1 MPDRFAFL
9 DPHPELNGGRWP
21 ARAIPDEEV
30 PVSVT
35 IACDGHSVIRAQ
47 ALLHGPEGQSQL
59 TELAEVHPGT
69 DRWSAS
75 LTPVVTGRHRI
86 EFRAWIDRYL
96 TWLKGAQ
103 AKVAAEVDVELTLL
117 EGSGLLEQAANA
129 ATGEERA
136 NAEQL
141 RHAAGT
147 LAAAHLDAAH
157 RLAAATDPEV
167 AALLHRFPLA
177 EDLCTSDPLPLQ
189 VDRERAL
196 VGSWYEFFPRSEGAG
211 EGRSGT
217 FATAARRLP
226 GIAAMGFDVVYLPPI
241 HPIGLT
247 ERKGRHGARPAAEL
261 DPGSPW
267 AVGSAEGGH
276 DAIHPD
282 LGDEDDFAAFM
293 RTAAGLGL
301 EVALDLALQ
310 VSPDHPWLREHPEW
324 FTRRPD
330 GSIAHA
336 ENPPKQYEDIHPLS
350 FATDPDG
357 LTAEVV
363 RIIRFWMQRGVR
375 IFRVDNPHTKPLWF
389 WESVLSQIRATDP
402 DVVFLSEAFTRP
414 TMLQTLAKTGFHQS
428 YTYFTWRTGRDE
440 LADYLD
446 ELSNRTGH
454 FLRPNLF
461 VNTPDILHGS
471 LQSGGPP
478 MFAIRA
484 IIASTAS
491 PSWGLYSGYELFENE
506 PAEPGSEEYYDSE
519 KYRYLPRDWAG
530 AAERGQ
536 TLAPLLVRLN
546 AIRAQH
552 IALRRLRGLR
562 VHRAED
568 DAMLAYSR
576 TANGPA
582 GTDTVLVV
590 VSLDP
595 DHERSGVVQV
605 DPAAVGGRERFKVH
619 DELSGETWHWEPGQ
633 VVTLG
638 PERPALI
645 LSVEP

>member
-1 MPDRFAFL
+1 MRDRFAFL

-21 ARAIPDEEV
+21 ARAVPDEEV

-35 IACDGHSVIRAQ
+35 LACDGHSVIRAQ
-47 ALLHGPEGQSQL
+47 AQLHGPDGDTQVA
-59 TELAEVHPGT
+59 ELVETHPGT

-75 LTPVVTGRHRI
+75 LTPTSTGSHRI
-86 EFRAWIDRYL
+86 QFQAWIDRYL
-96 TWLKGAQ
+96 TWRSAAK
-103 AKVAAEVDVELTLL
+103 AKVTADVDVELTLL
-117 EGSGLLEQAANA
+117 EGSGLLNQALRA
-129 ATGEERA
+129 ATGSGRTNDA
-136 NAEQL
+136 QL
-141 RHAAGT
+141 LRSASQA
-147 LAAAHLDAAH
+147 LADPELAPAQ

-167 AALLHRFPLA
+167 AAVLHRHPLA
-177 EDLCTSDPLPLQ
+177 EDLSTSAPLLLQ

-196 VGSWYEFFPRSEGAG
+196 VGSWYEFFPRSEGASD
-211 EGRSGT
+211 GRSGT
-217 FATAARRLP
+217 FATAALRLP

-241 HPIGLT
+241 HPIGFSQ
-247 ERKGRHGARPAAEL
+247 RKGRHGTLPAAAA

-267 AVGSAEGGH
+267 AVGAATGGH

-282 LGDEDDFAAFM
+282 LGGAEDFAVFM
-293 RTAAGLGL
+293 QAAAEVGL

-310 VSPDHPWLREHPEW
+310 ASPDHPWLRTNPEW
-324 FTRRPD
+324 FARRPD

-363 RIIRFWMQRGVR
+363 RIIRHWMQHGVR

-471 LQSGGPP
+471 LQSAGPP

-484 IIASTAS
+484 IIAATAS
-491 PSWGLYSGYELFENE
+491 PSWGMYSGYELFENQ
-506 PAEPGSEEYYDSE
+506 PAQAGSEEYHDSE

-530 AAERGQ
+530 MTERGH
-536 TLAPLLVRLN
+536 TLAPLLTQLN
-546 AIRAQH
+546 AIRARH
-552 IALRRLRGLR
+552 ISLRRLRGLR
-562 VHRAED
+562 VHEAD
-568 DAMLAYSR
+568 DDLMLAYSR
-576 TANGPA
+576 TAMGPA
-582 GTDTVLVV
+582 GPDTMLTV

-595 DHERSGVVQV
+595 DRERRGVVHV
-605 DPAAVGGRERFKVH
+605 DPAAVGGRDCFKVQ
-619 DELSGETWHWEPGQ
+619 DELSGETWDWEAGQ
-633 VVTLG
+633 ELSLS
-638 PERPALI
+638 PDRPAVI
-645 LSVEP
+645 LSVS